1 MSFWSAASG
10 PLIGGALSFLGQRE
24 ANRTNREIAT
34 QATET
39 NVSSARERMAFEKE
53 EAQTLRE
60 WQEEM
65 SNTAMQRAVSDMEQA
80 GLNPLLALPGGA
92 STPGGAM
99 GSGASAQAA
108 TTTVGNE
115 LQAGVS
121 SALQAKTVALAIRKQ
136 KEEVENL

>member
-1 MSFWSAASG
+1 MSFWSAAAG

-92 STPGGAM
+92 STPG
-99 GSGASAQAA
+99 S
-108 TTTVGNE
+108 
-115 LQAGVS
+115 
-121 SALQAKTVALAIRKQ
+121 
-136 KEEVENL
+136 